1 MSASLAAFERP
12 RPGASNTVFKS
23 GPLFISSKGIGWKS
37 WKKRWFILTRT
48 SLVFFK
54 NDPSALP
61 QRGGEVNLT
70 LGGIDLNNSGSVVV
84 REDKKLLTVL
94 FPDGRDGRAFTLKAE
109 TSEDLFE
116 WKTALEQALAQA
128 PSAALVM
135 GHNGIFRSDAS
146 DSIEGSFHQWRDKRP
161 IKSLVVGRPI
171 LLALEDIDG
180 GPSFLEKALRFL
192 EKYGTK
198 VEGILRQ
205 SADVEE
211 VDRRVQEYEQGK
223 TEFGAEEDAHVVGDC
238 VKHVLRELPSSPVP
252 ASCCTA
258 LLEAYKI
265 DRKEARINAMRC
277 AILETFPE
285 PNRRLLQRILKM
297 MHTIGSHS
305 QENRMTQSAVAA
317 CMAPLLLRPLLAG
330 ECELEDEF
338 DVSGDSSAQLLAA
351 ANAANNAQAI
361 ITTLLEEY
369 ENIFDEENIQR
380 CSMSADSRVENSGSE
395 DSTDD
400 DNIDVKENGYHDAEN
415 EVDQETDEDADRVQ
429 SGKLSES
436 SGYAGSD
443 LYDYKAFGGDD
454 SDVGSSSSNHNKT
467 ENGNLNAVPDTPP
480 TEDQNKQR
488 KGSEN
493 PVDDN
498 DPSNLLPSTES
509 YRSMGE
515 ILSSMDPGNHLPIP
529 VVESGSGKQTGKAS
543 SASFSSKRSTF
554 WGRSNQP
561 RKTPSVESVDSS
573 GEEELAI
580 QRLEIAKSDL
590 QHRIAKEARGNAI
603 LQASLERRKQAL
615 HERRLALEQDVS
627 RLQEQL
633 QAERDLR
640 AALEV
645 GLSMSS
651 GQLSNSRGMDSK
663 TKAELE
669 EIALAEADVA
679 RLKQKVAELH
689 HQLNQQRQHH
699 YGSLTDVGDRYQHAQ
714 NHSQQRF
721 LQQDFDST
729 LAFCNH
735 ERKQRTEENLMGTDW
750 RNIKGQVLASGNG
763 SRQPS
768 RKQFVES
775 SPSDSKSTE
784 ASTSISVDDLG
795 AVDSASVPSTSR
807 AAEVGEYARHP
818 SVASSTL
825 VELTTRLDF
834 FKERRS
840 QLMEQLHNL
849 DLNYGSTTSQDFV
862 YKPSSPS
869 WS

>member
-12 RPGASNTVFKS
+12 RPGGSNTVFKS

-109 TSEDLFE
+109 TSEDLYE
-116 WKTALEQALAQA
+116 WKTALEHALAQA

-135 GHNGIFRSDAS
+135 GHNGIFRNDTN
-146 DSIEGSFHQWRDKRP
+146 DTMEGSFHQWRDKRP
-161 IKSLVVGRPI
+161 VKSLVVGRPI

-192 EKYGTK
+192 EKLVLK
-198 VEGILRQ
+198 
-205 SADVEE
+205 
-211 VDRRVQEYEQGK
+211 VQEYEQGK
-223 TEFGAEEDAHVVGDC
+223 TEFDPGEDAHVIGDC

-265 DRKEARINAMRC
+265 DRKEARINAMRSS
-277 AILETFPE
+277 ILETFPE

-297 MHTIGSHS
+297 MHTISSHS
-305 QENRMTQSAVAA
+305 HENRMTPSAVAA

-330 ECELEDEF
+330 ECELDDEF
-338 DVSGDSSAQLLAA
+338 DVNGDNSAQLLAA

-369 ENIFDEENIQR
+369 ETFLMMKI
-380 CSMSADSRVENSGSE
+380 
-395 DSTDD
+395 
-400 DNIDVKENGYHDAEN
+400 YYEN
-415 EVDQETDEDADRVQ
+415 EVDPETDDDLDRVH

-454 SDVGSSSSNHNKT
+454 LDVGSPK
-467 ENGNLNAVPDTPP
+467 
-480 TEDQNKQR
+480 
-488 KGSEN
+488 
-493 PVDDN
+493 
-498 DPSNLLPSTES
+498 
-509 YRSMGE
+509 
-515 ILSSMDPGNHLPIP
+515 GNHASAESLNLGVPQPIRDP
-529 VVESGSGKQTGKAS
+529 NVEKQCKKDT
-543 SASFSSKRSTF
+543 
-554 WGRSNQP
+554 
-561 RKTPSVESVDSS
+561 VMESVDSS
-573 GEEELAI
+573 GEEELSI
-580 QRLEIAKSDL
+580 QRLEIAKNDL

-651 GQLSNSRGMDSK
+651 GQLASSRGMDSK
-663 TKAELE
+663 TRAELE

-699 YGSLTDVGDRYQHAQ
+699 YGSLSDACDRYQNIQ
-714 NHSQQRF
+714 NHNPQRGF
-721 LQQDFDST
+721 FSRILMQPLPFVIMKGNRGMR
-729 LAFCNH
+729 FCFHAINFKSS
-735 ERKQRTEENLMGTDW
+735 RGGRLPK
-750 RNIKGQVLASGNG
+750 ASINSIFCL
-763 SRQPS
+763 SRINN
-768 RKQFVES
+768 S
-775 SPSDSKSTE
+775 S
-784 ASTSISVDDLG
+784 
-795 AVDSASVPSTSR
+795 
-807 AAEVGEYARHP
+807 
-818 SVASSTL
+818 
-825 VELTTRLDF
+825 
-834 FKERRS
+834 
-840 QLMEQLHNL
+840 
-849 DLNYGSTTSQDFV
+849 
-862 YKPSSPS
+862 
-869 WS
+869 